1 MYLFKS
7 EVIQGRKGVIFVV
20 EWEEISLFMF
30 SYEIEL
36 YLVVEME
43 LYVSLPISLT
53 TVFFFFFIKSCLKS
67 KIRDTTISE
76 QKKRLL
82 PSH

>member
-53 TVFFFFFIKSCLKS
+53 TVFFFFS
-67 KIRDTTISE
+67 
-76 QKKRLL
+76 
-82 PSH
+82 

>member
-36 YLVVEME
+36 YLVVEMD
-43 LYVSLPISLT
+43 LYVSLSISLT
-53 TVFFFFFIKSCLKS
+53 TVFFFHKVMF
-67 KIRDTTISE
+67 E
-76 QKKRLL
+76 VQN
-82 PSH
+82 

>member
-1 MYLFKS
+1 
-7 EVIQGRKGVIFVV
+7 
-20 EWEEISLFMF
+20 MF

-36 YLVVEME
+36 YLVVEMD
-43 LYVSLPISLT
+43 LYVSLSISLT
-53 TVFFFFFIKSCLKS
+53 TVFFFIKSCSKS

>member
-1 MYLFKS
+1 
-7 EVIQGRKGVIFVV
+7 
-20 EWEEISLFMF
+20 MF

-53 TVFFFFFIKSCLKS
+53 TVFFFFFS
-67 KIRDTTISE
+67 
-76 QKKRLL
+76 
-82 PSH
+82 